1 MLKLKLQYFGYLMQ
15 RANSLEKTLMMRKI
29 EVRRRRGWQR
39 MRWLDSITELIGMI
53 LSKPGSCWWTGKPGM
68 LSPWGHWELDM
79 TEWLNWICLLR
90 IIKKKKIYWDLMHKI
105 IVTIYCI
112 CIFVHIEY
120 SALGRLKKKI
130 ISEYGCSSMFYC
142 KESWIYVN
150 RERIAIG
157 CKELWIM
164 THYSSLIGFKVCR
177 R

>member
-1 MLKLKLQYFGYLMQ
+1 MKLKLQYFGHLMW
-15 RANSLEKTLMMRKI
+15 RTNPLEKTLMLGKI

-120 SALGRLKKKI
+120 SALGRLKKKNHI
-130 ISEYGCSSMFYC
+130 WVWLFIHVLLQGILNLCEQ
-142 KESWIYVN
+142 
-150 RERIAIG
+150 RENSYRMQRIMNNDP
-157 CKELWIM
+157 LFF
-164 THYSSLIGFKVCR
+164 TDRL
-177 R
+177 